1 MTVFA
6 SSVSAL
12 ARVGC
17 SATAAYT
24 RGSQS
29 AASVTQRAESR
40 SSAMVTT
47 ACTPTAAARS
57 TIARTSSPSL
67 APHASRWVCAST
79 NGANGSG
86 GGGAGRE
93 LTHRHT
99 IR

>member
-47 ACTPTAAARS
+47 AWHADGRGAVHDRPHVVAILGAARVEVGVRVDQW
-57 TIARTSSPSL
+57 AQRLGRRRRRTGT
-67 APHASRWVCAST
+67 A
-79 NGANGSG
+79 
-86 GGGAGRE
+86 
-93 LTHRHT
+93 HRHT